1 MQPAAVPLVDLRELV
16 DHALAGQVRS
26 AFLRGRRPQ
35 QERRGG
41 LHTEECGLAAGF
53 GDEFG
58 VLLHRRDGVGVL
70 EHLERHAGVHVV
82 EQAGLL
88 RDFGHDGDG
97 LAALVRDEIS
107 RIAQL
112 TGRDVAEFT
121 FVEGDISAPQ
131 LALSA
136 ADLELVQQQTT
147 RIFHLAAVY
156 DLAVPEDLAM
166 RVNVGGTRNVVELAR
181 SLPHLKQFHHV
192 STCYV
197 AGKREGVILESELR
211 HDAGYRNYYEESK
224 YLAELEVDSV
234 KADLPVTIY
243 RPSVV
248 CGDSQ
253 TGETGKYDGVYFLIH
268 YLLKWPSML
277 SMMNIG
283 NHKVSLNLV
292 PVDFVVDAMTA
303 LAFDERAIGK
313 TLQLAD
319 PAPLT
324 TNQLF
329 NTIARSIDGRQ
340 SKITAPAKLVR
351 FFLMLPPSPRIT
363 GLPHHA
369 VPYFFVRQL
378 YDTSEAQELLAGH
391 GIQCPPFERYV
402 DRIVDFARQHPT
414 IKHG

>member
-1 MQPAAVPLVDLRELV
+1 MPDRETFFITGFPGFIANRLLERLARKECNFILLVQPW
-16 DHALAGQVRS
+16 
-26 AFLRGRRPQ
+26 
-35 QERRGG
+35 
-41 LHTEECGLAAGF
+41 LAARAY
-53 GDEFG
+53 E
-58 VLLHRRDGVGVL
+58 
-70 EHLERHAGVHVV
+70 
-82 EQAGLL
+82 
-88 RDFGHDGDG
+88 
-97 LAALVRDEIS
+97 EID
-107 RIAQL
+107 RIASL
-112 TGRDVAEFT
+112 SGRNIAEFQI
-121 FVEGDISAPQ
+121 VEGDIAEPQ

-136 ADLELVQQQTT
+136 ANRDLVQQEAT
-147 RIFHLAAVY
+147 RVFHLAAVY
-156 DLAVPEDLAM
+156 DLAVPEDVAL
-166 RVNVGGTRNVVELAR
+166 RVNVGGTRNVLALAR

-197 AGKREGVILESELR
+197 AGKREGVILETELR
-211 HDAGYRNYYEESK
+211 HEAGYRNYYEESK

-268 YLLKWPSML
+268 YLLKWPSLL
-277 SMMNIG
+277 SLINIG

-292 PVDFVVDAMTA
+292 PVDFVVDAMAA

-319 PAPLT
+319 PSPLS

-329 NTIARSIDGRQ
+329 NTIARSIDGHR

-378 YDTSEAQELLAGH
+378 YDTSQSQELLGAH
-391 GIQCPPFERYV
+391 GIQCPPFESYV
-402 DRIVDFARQHPT
+402 DRIVDFAHKHPV
-414 IKHG
+414 IRHA